1 MALNVKAALLICMGF
16 IGGMSWVVQRVGA
29 PVIDVPSPLAAT
41 TLAEGASGAAPE
53 TPDADWRAARV
64 GRLARRNM
72 VDAELAANRVPGE
85 AVALAPH
92 AEIPVRIP
100 PQPELPPL
108 VYDSG
113 MAVADAAELDE
124 VLPAGVD
131 ASEVVLIAGAMPP
144 EPIVTAAADP
154 ATEEAVAAA
163 TSAGRVYRVAKGDT
177 LTRIVRRECNSDD
190 RRLLALLVDANPKLR
205 ARGGKIMAG
214 EDLVLP
220 DPMAVQRVLAG
231 EARTEVAAAEA
242 AAPVVTAEA
251 PVKTGGER
259 WYTIQRNDTL
269 ERIAQRYLK
278 DGRRWR
284 EIAAL
289 NRALDPHKIVPGTRI
304 KLPPVI
310 RLAQR

>member
-29 PVIDVPSPLAAT
+29 PMIDVPSPLAPTA
-41 TLAEGASGAAPE
+41 LAEAASGVAPE
-53 TPDADWRAARV
+53 TADADWRAARV

-92 AEIPVRIP
+92 AEIPVRVP

-113 MAVADAAELDE
+113 VAVADAAELDA
-124 VLPAGVD
+124 VPPAG
-131 ASEVVLIAGAMPP
+131 EVVLIAGATPT

-163 TSAGRVYRVAKGDT
+163 PPAGRVYRVAKGDT
-177 LTRIVRRECNSDD
+177 LTRIVRRECKSDD

-205 ARGGKIMAG
+205 ARGGRIMAG

-220 DPMAVQRVLAG
+220 DPAAVQRVLAG
-231 EARTEVAAAEA
+231 VDSTGVATAEA
-242 AAPVVTAEA
+242 AGPGVTAEA
-251 PVKTGGER
+251 PAKTGGER

-284 EIAAL
+284 EIAAM